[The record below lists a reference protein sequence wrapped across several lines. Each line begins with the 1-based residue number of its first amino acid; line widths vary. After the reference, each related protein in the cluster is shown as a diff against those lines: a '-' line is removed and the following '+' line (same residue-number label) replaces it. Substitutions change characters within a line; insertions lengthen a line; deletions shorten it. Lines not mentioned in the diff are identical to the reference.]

1 MKTITILSIILIMLT
16 SNVFAL
22 STNQAVMI
30 DTNTGILNTKD
41 VINGAFFSNNPIP
54 SCILPT
60 IITSVATITLTKT
73 IINSALNGEFNL
85 HTTNTTYLTID
96 ITTFLTNDACSFA
109 IGITG
114 TNPISVNTSVISSSM
129 WNAKVWTNSVT
140 VPNDC
145 VFRKASGSMIF
156 GIR

>member
-1 MKTITILSIILIMLT
+1 MLT

-30 DTNTGILNTKD
+30 DTNTGILNTND

-54 SCILPT
+54 SCILPR
-60 IITSVATITLTKT
+60 IITSSTTITLTKA

-85 HTTNTTYLTID
+85 NTTNTTYLTID
-96 ITTFLTNDACSFA
+96 MTTFNANDACSFA
-109 IGITG
+109 ISITG
-114 TNPISVNTSVISSSM
+114 TNPISVNTSVISLSM